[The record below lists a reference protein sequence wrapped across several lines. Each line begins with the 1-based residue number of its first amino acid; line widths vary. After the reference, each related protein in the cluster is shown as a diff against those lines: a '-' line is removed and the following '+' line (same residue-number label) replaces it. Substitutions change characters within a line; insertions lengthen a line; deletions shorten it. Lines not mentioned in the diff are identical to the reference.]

1 MRQSGFPGNVILGFV
16 CAAAFGMILSAP
28 AAAQAMV
35 HPGVVVSGPQI
46 AFVRD
51 QVKAKREPFYSEYE
65 KAVASEYAAK
75 NYEPKGPPAGG
86 VIECGSHSHPDNG
99 CHAQDDDATAA
110 YLQALLW
117 NLSGDKRYAEN
128 AIRILNA
135 YGRGLKAYTN
145 TNQKLQAAWSGELL
159 PRAAELMRYSNA
171 GWKAEDV
178 AAFSKM
184 LTQVILPE
192 IKDGSPE
199 NGNWEL
205 SMIDAMMGIAVFTND
220 RPLLNHAEKMWKE
233 RVPSYFYDFELD
245 GPHPGPAPR
254 QQAKVNWFGTT
265 DLNATVDGIA
275 QETCRDLEHT
285 TYSIAAATYA
295 AETAHIQGD
304 KLFEAEQNRLVA
316 TLEFHAHLLLKKDPV
331 PPLVCGGEVKLS
343 RGYTFAVGY
352 NEFHNRLG
360 VAMPM
365 TAAWLQQVEQ
375 KPEQV
380 DPHMMVFEPLTH
392 AADAA
397 PIK

>member
-1 MRQSGFPGNVILGFV
+1 MLNFRGFFWAAV
-16 CAAAFGMILSAP
+16 CGLILSP
-28 AAAQAMV
+28 MVVPGQAMV

-46 AFVRD
+46 AFVRE
-51 QVKAKREPFYSEYE
+51 QVKAKREPFYSEYQ
-65 KAVASEYAAK
+65 KAVATEYAALD
-75 NYEPKGPPAGG
+75 YQPKGPPTAG

-117 NLSGDKRYAEN
+117 NLNGDKRYGEN

-135 YGRGLKAYTN
+135 YGHGLTAYTN

-171 GWKAEDV
+171 GWKTEDV

-192 IKDGSPE
+192 IKEGSPE

-205 SMIDAMMGIAVFTND
+205 SMIDAMMGIAVFTDD
-220 RPLLNHAEKMWKE
+220 RPLLNHAEKMWVE

-245 GPHPGPAPR
+245 GPHPRPAPR
-254 QQAKVNWFGTT
+254 QQAKVNWFGTS

-295 AETAHIQGD
+295 AETAHIQGG
-304 KLFEAEQNRLVA
+304 KLFESEQKRLVEA
-316 TLEFHAHLLLKKDPV
+316 LEFHAHLLLKKDPV

-352 NEFHNRLG
+352 NEFHDRLG

-365 TAAWLQQVEQ
+365 TAAWLAHVEQ
-375 KPEQV
+375 QPVQV

-392 AADAA
+392 AADAKGA
-397 PIK
+397 K

>member
-1 MRQSGFPGNVILGFV
+1 MLKFCGLV
-16 CAAAFGMILSAP
+16 CVVLCGLASSPMMVAG
-28 AAAQAMV
+28 QAMV
-35 HPGVVVSGPQI
+35 HPGVVVSGAQV

-51 QVKAKREPFYSEYE
+51 QVKARHEPFYSEYQ
-65 KAVASEYAAK
+65 KAVSSEYGSLSYA
-75 NYEPKGPPAGG
+75 PKGPPAGG
-86 VIECGSHSHPDNG
+86 VIECGSHSHPDFG

-117 NLSGDKRYAEN
+117 NLSGNHRYAEN
-128 AIRILNA
+128 AIHILNG
-135 YGRGLKAYTN
+135 YGHGLKAYTN

-159 PRAAELMRYSNA
+159 PRAGELLRYSDS
-171 GWKAEDV
+171 GWKAEDI
-178 AAFSKM
+178 AAFSKV

-205 SMIDAMMGIAVFTND
+205 SMIDAMMGIAVFTDN
-220 RPLLNHAEKMWKE
+220 RTLLNYAEKMWKE

-245 GPHPGPAPR
+245 GPHPRPAPR
-254 QQAKVNWFGTT
+254 QQAKVNWFGTI
-265 DLNATVDGIA
+265 DLNASVDGIA

-295 AETAHIQGD
+295 AETAYIQGG
-304 KLFEAEQNRLVA
+304 KLFEAEQKRLVE
-316 TLEFHAHLLLKKDPV
+316 TLEFHAHLLLKRDPV
-331 PPLVCGGEVKLS
+331 PQLVCGGEVKLS

-352 NEFHNRLG
+352 NEYHDRLG

-380 DPHMMVFEPLTH
+380 DPHMMVFELLTH
-392 AADAA
+392 AADAGA
-397 PIK
+397 VK